1 MKTHIMYKCN
11 LNSKQVQEYLEMI
24 LKFELVQRIERE
36 SGRSV
41 YETTERGRRFIKVYA
56 ELLEIFDPLGERQVR
71 SYVPR

>member
-1 MKTHIMYKCN
+1 
-11 LNSKQVQEYLEMI
+11 MI
-24 LKFELVQRIERE
+24 LKFELVQRVETE

-56 ELLEIFDPLGERQVR
+56 ELLEIFDLLGELQVR